1 MVLTPP
7 PVQLLRA
14 DIVGHEDPHSK
25 SGVDREVPHGRG
37 VGLEACTLVIGDGC
51 MLLVIEYM
59 KS

>member
-1 MVLTPP
+1 
-7 PVQLLRA
+7 VQLLRA